1 MTVFNNYIGNQH
13 LDYTKANILL
23 LIAVEVLLLMCFLL
37 RGYILGLWEKLTG
50 LSNVAGGERYP
61 LSVLSSSGP
70 LHFHSF
76 DKCPCLIRREQ
87 WLGKKSCLGLGR
99 QQVIL
104 VKLLT
109 FESQSGSLLRCLN
122 SLCSRLINV

>member
-61 LSVLSSSGP
+61 L
-70 LHFHSF
+70 
-76 DKCPCLIRREQ
+76 
-87 WLGKKSCLGLGR
+87 
-99 QQVIL
+99 
-104 VKLLT
+104 
-109 FESQSGSLLRCLN
+109 
-122 SLCSRLINV
+122 